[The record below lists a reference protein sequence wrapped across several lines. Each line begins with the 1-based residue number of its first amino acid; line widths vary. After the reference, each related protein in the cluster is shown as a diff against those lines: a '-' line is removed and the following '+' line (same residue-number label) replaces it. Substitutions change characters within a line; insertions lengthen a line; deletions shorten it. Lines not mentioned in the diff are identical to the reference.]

1 MKDLQSQ
8 KDTMTAT
15 INVALGQ
22 LLTQDE
28 ITSATELAEMDRRS
42 LSEELVVLIRE
53 GISARKARLISHIDA
68 ERISA

>member
-1 MKDLQSQ
+1 
-8 KDTMTAT
+8 MTAT

>member
-68 ERISA
+68 ERVSA